1 MVRLAGWHSYIIK
14 QTDFMQFK
22 GKVIDRLPMQSGTSK
37 AGNAWSKATLIV
49 ETVTQYP
56 KKVALAN
63 MKRAAEFDAL
73 PVGTVATFSVDL
85 ESREYQGRWYT
96 EVNCWDWA
104 LDAPLNPQP

>member
-1 MVRLAGWHSYIIK
+1 
-14 QTDFMQFK
+14 MQFK
-22 GKVIDRLPMQSGTSK
+22 AKVIDRLPMQSGTSK

-49 ETVTQYP
+49 ESVTQFP

-63 MKRAAEFDAL
+63 MKRAAEFDVL

-96 EVNCWDWA
+96 EVICWDWS
-104 LDAPLNPQP
+104 LDAPQS